1 MGAKIYVIKLK
12 QILRVLFS
20 LAFVAAVIIAV
31 SCLVKKADKPTF
43 SPGVYTSSIIL
54 HNSPVNVEVEVSKHA
69 IENIRILDL
78 SETQAVFY
86 PLFSTAA
93 DDVIHKILDEQS
105 CDITID
111 SDFAVT
117 GGIITDAV
125 RNALSQAENAD

>member
-12 QILRVLFS
+12 QILRVLIS
-20 LAFVAAVIIAV
+20 IIAVAAIIAVV

-93 DDVIHKILDEQS
+93 DDVIQKILDEQS
-105 CDITID
+105 CDITVD
-111 SDFAVT
+111 GDFAVT
-117 GGIITDAV
+117 GGIIADAV
-125 RNALSQAENAD
+125 ENALEQARN

>member
-12 QILRVLFS
+12 QILRVLIS
-20 LAFVAAVIIAV
+20 IIAVAAIIAAV

-93 DDVIHKILDEQS
+93 DDVIQKILDEQS
-105 CDITID
+105 CDITVD
-111 SDFAVT
+111 GDFAVT
-117 GGIITDAV
+117 GGIIADAV
-125 RNALSQAENAD
+125 ENALEQARN

>member
-12 QILRVLFS
+12 QILRAVLS
-20 LAFVAAVIIAV
+20 LVVLAVIIIAV
-31 SCLVKKADKPTF
+31 SCLVKKEDKPTF

-78 SETQAVFY
+78 SETQEVFY

-105 CDITID
+105 CDISVD
-111 SDFAVT
+111 SDFSVT
-117 GGIITDAV
+117 SGIITDAV
-125 RNALSQAENAD
+125 RNALSQAENK

>member
-12 QILRVLFS
+12 QILRVLIS
-20 LAFVAAVIIAV
+20 IIAVAAMIAVV

-93 DDVIHKILDEQS
+93 DDVIQKILDEQS
-105 CDITID
+105 CDITVD
-111 SDFAVT
+111 GDFAGT
-117 GGIITDAV
+117 GGIIADAV
-125 RNALSQAENAD
+125 ENALEQARN

>member
-12 QILRVLFS
+12 QILRVLI
-20 LAFVAAVIIAV
+20 LIIAVAAIIAVV

-93 DDVIHKILDEQS
+93 DDVIQKILDEQS
-105 CDITID
+105 CDITVD
-111 SDFAVT
+111 GDFAVT
-117 GGIITDAV
+117 GGIIADAV
-125 RNALSQAENAD
+125 ENALEQARN